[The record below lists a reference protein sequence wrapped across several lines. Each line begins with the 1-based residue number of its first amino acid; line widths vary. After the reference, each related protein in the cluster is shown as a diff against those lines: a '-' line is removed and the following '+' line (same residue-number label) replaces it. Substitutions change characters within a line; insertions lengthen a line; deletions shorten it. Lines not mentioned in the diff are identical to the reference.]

1 MKKVQKVLALLLVF
15 MMVFTTAGMNVAAAG
30 EMDSVAGEADIQSQ
44 EQPQTLD
51 ETDTQQEATQ
61 QTSEGILEYVYVD
74 ESVVNMPQ
82 TQNIAVGFSDE
93 NLVLESAVLHYSSV
107 VTGEQFEM
115 PASAIVNNTVLF
127 TQDYPEGSAED
138 VYQLDSLTY
147 QSSGVSSTVN
157 LLDEEIDAGYTVT
170 VQPEEENSSEE
181 AVPDVAVYSL
191 SEDGN
196 VIEASSDTENIEETV
211 AGVLEEADPVSPLAR
226 EARANKTVVICA
238 GHDATHTGASGNG
251 LKEEEL
257 TFKVAQ
263 YCKQALEQY
272 QGVTVYMDRDSIS
285 CKYPGQSTS
294 YCLNQRIK
302 DAAALG
308 ANVFVDIHFNTGGGT
323 GAEVYY
329 PNKSYNEGI
338 HQDGQNL
345 ANKILSE
352 LSALGLTNRGAKIKD
367 GTTGETDSNGNKD
380 DYFTTNYLSKQYGM
394 TGVIV
399 EHAFLDS
406 ASDAAKLKDENFLK
420 KLGEA
425 DAAGIAATYGFSKG
439 DNGNE
444 QATVQ
449 IKNKN
454 DFNGTAQIE
463 VSGVGAG
470 AQIAVWSDD
479 NGQDDLKWYSVSGNS
494 GTVNFDIKNHKKSA
508 GTYNVHVYNS
518 SSTKILCNTTFRVSK
533 DTSAKLKVSAVDG
546 RQDLY
551 RVKLSFAD
559 MPDEVSGVQFPVWS
573 KGDQSDIRWITAQKT
588 SSGVWEADVSISGYQ
603 IGDIYQVHAYAS
615 LTNGKQV
622 FIGNFI
628 SDF

>member
-479 NGQDDLKWYSVSGNS
+479 NGQDDLKWYSVFQGHCFFQKVVR
-494 GTVNFDIKNHKKSA
+494 GFFDYEEGFHAHGADPDIQGAA
-508 GTYNVHVYNS
+508 G
-518 SSTKILCNTTFRVSK
+518 
-533 DTSAKLKVSAVDG
+533 
-546 RQDLY
+546 
-551 RVKLSFAD
+551 
-559 MPDEVSGVQFPVWS
+559 
-573 KGDQSDIRWITAQKT
+573 SD
-588 SSGVWEADVSISGYQ
+588 
-603 IGDIYQVHAYAS
+603 
-615 LTNGKQV
+615 
-622 FIGNFI
+622 
-628 SDF
+628 